1 VPEAPTWGPETGS
14 HRFPGGGRTLSAV
27 RHPDA
32 FRARLALI
40 ALAAL
45 ALRTAATLHH
55 RHYPVIGD
63 ALTFHLDA
71 HWLATGHGFRQPFLD
86 TPTAEHP
93 PLFICLLALFDLL
106 GASGFLAQKLLLGG
120 VGTVTVVLVGLLGRA
135 VAGERAGLIAAG
147 LAAAYPLLWV
157 ADGSLMSE
165 TLYGVFV
172 VASLLAAYGWARAP
186 TPGRAALLGALI
198 GLATLT
204 RGEALLLVPLLGVGL
219 LLRERALP
227 GRVRLAQ
234 LAVLVAAFAVVM
246 APWTIRNLVTF
257 KDPVLVSADSNG
269 VIVGS
274 NCPPTYYGP
283 IVGLWQFDCYGKVK
297 PAGDESQVSVAYRSR
312 GLRYARHH
320 LGRVP
325 VVLAARLGRVWD
337 VYRPEQMILYESGEG
352 RPARTERL
360 GVRLY
365 WLLLP
370 VAAAGLVLLRR
381 RRRRVWILV
390 APLAMVSVTA
400 LLTYGSTR
408 FRYAAE
414 PALLVLAAVALD
426 AAWRRFR
433 PRPRPRLAGGRPGR
447 LRLR

>member
-1 VPEAPTWGPETGS
+1 LRAV
-14 HRFPGGGRTLSAV
+14 RFPDG
-27 RHPDA
+27 
-32 FRARLALI
+32 FRGRLALI

-45 ALRTAATLHH
+45 ALRTAATLYH

-71 HWLATGHGFRQPFLD
+71 HWLASGQGFRQPFID

-93 PLFICLLALFDLL
+93 PLFVCLLALFELL
-106 GASGFLAQKLLLGG
+106 GAGGFLGQKLLLGG
-120 VGTVTVVLVGLLGRA
+120 VGTVTVVLVGQLGRA
-135 VAGERAGLIAAG
+135 VAGERVGLIAAL
-147 LAAAYPLLWV
+147 LAAGYPLLWV
-157 ADGSLMSE
+157 VDGSLMSE

-172 VASLLAAYGWARAP
+172 VASLLAAWWWDSAP
-186 TPGRAALLGALI
+186 TAGRAAVLGILI

-204 RGEALLLVPLLGVGL
+204 RGEALLLVPLLAAGL
-219 LLRERALP
+219 IARDRALP
-227 GRVRLAQ
+227 GRARVAHLGA
-234 LAVLVAAFAVVM
+234 LVGAFLVVM
-246 APWTIRNLVTF
+246 APWTIRNIVTF
-257 KDPVLVSADSNG
+257 ADPIAVSADANG

-274 NCPPTYYGP
+274 NCPPTYYGQ

-325 VVLAARLGRVWD
+325 VVLAARLGRLWD
-337 VYRPEQMILYESGEG
+337 VYRPEQMVIYESGEG

-370 VAAAGLVLLRR
+370 FAAAGAVVLRR
-381 RRRRVWILV
+381 RRERLWILV
-390 APLAMVSVTA
+390 APLAMVSITA
-400 LLTYGSTR
+400 LITYGSTR
-408 FRYAAE
+408 FRFAAE
-414 PALLVLAAVALD
+414 PALLVLGAVAVD
-426 AAWRRFR
+426 AGWRRFR
-433 PRPRPRLAGGRPGR
+433 PRPRPRTPHGPVSS
-447 LRLR
+447 LRA